1 MFSYLQYY
9 KGTKF
14 AEIPAFAEM
23 AYLLW
28 VPFDKEMKMKFYVAP
43 EWFHSVTNIEKLCE
57 IFK

>member
-1 MFSYLQYY
+1 MQYY

-14 AEIPAFAEM
+14 AEIPAFAKM

-28 VPFDKEMKMKFYVAP
+28 IPFDKEMKMKFYVSP